1 MKSEKTIKA
10 ELESVEKQTEK
21 LCTNYGEGYKAGL
34 KFCLEPEL
42 PYKVGDFFRTT
53 RNDVAICVAHKPY
66 AWWYFAVLG
75 QNSIISIRDKAGEI
89 KAFKGELT
97 PLKGMIALSELR
109 YFASDLKGYDL

>member
-10 ELESVEKQTEK
+10 ELESINKQTEHS
-21 LCTNYGEGYKAGL
+21 CSDFGAGYKAGL

-42 PYKVGDFFRTT
+42 PYEVGSFFRTAN
-53 RNDVAICVAHKPY
+53 NDVAICVAHKPY
-66 AWWYFAVLG
+66 AWWYFAILG
-75 QNSIISIRDKAGEI
+75 QNNIISIRDKAGEI

-109 YFASDLKGYDL
+109 DFAIDLKGYTL